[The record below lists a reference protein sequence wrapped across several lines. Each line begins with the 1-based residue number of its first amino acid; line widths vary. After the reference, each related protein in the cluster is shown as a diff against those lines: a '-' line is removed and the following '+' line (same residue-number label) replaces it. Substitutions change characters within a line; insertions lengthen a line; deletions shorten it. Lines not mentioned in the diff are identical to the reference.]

1 MEVGRSGGGTERQ
14 PDTIRVAVTA
24 SFCSDARS
32 LLFDQSSYHD
42 NADSSGES
50 GPALQGEVAA
60 TDYTG
65 LPSCA
70 ASLAAVFEN
79 DDNCPTRVTVLGVT
93 AHTNL
98 AQPNEQAGGLGLESG
113 ALMATA

>member
-1 MEVGRSGGGTERQ
+1 MERQ
-14 PDTIRVAVTA
+14 ADTNRVAVTA

-32 LLFDQSSYHD
+32 LPFDQSSYHD
-42 NADSSGES
+42 SADSSGES
-50 GPALQGEVAA
+50 DPALQGEVAA

-65 LPSCA
+65 LPSYA
-70 ASLAAVFEN
+70 ASLAVVFEN
-79 DDNCPTRVTVLGVT
+79 DDNCPTRVTALGVT

-98 AQPNEQAGGLGLESG
+98 AQQNKQTGGPEPESG